1 MASRKPFCEMFTW
14 ARPGSGAM
22 WTSQFVC
29 VSGEPRATSHESAWF
44 RVPER
49 RNNATMPACLAAPP
63 VPVHRPPFAEGGPGN
78 GGGRRWRQRTRRR
91 EQDLDLRQHQ
101 KTGSLVKLC
110 DFPIE
115 CDDMAKRKAHPGN
128 RKKKP
133 GRRHPSWLHR
143 FPGRDDAGEDGGG
156 GQQTATPSRSQD
168 DDTSVWDR

>member
-128 RKKKP
+128 RKKNRGVDIHHGFTVFLDEMMP
-133 GRRHPSWLHR
+133 ARM
-143 FPGRDDAGEDGGG
+143 GG